1 MICSATISGSCAS
14 QTQVLRHRS
23 VQRRTRTDTRH
34 SRGHRFRRRRIL
46 VGSAQT
52 CLLKTGQG
60 RRPSLGRANGDAG
73 MTHLVFRVDAAP
85 TSGTPK
91 RQDKKRAGS
100 SRYYTRGPRRQHRM
114 KTFPDRSS
122 LPPWL
127 APAVRARPAL
137 YESLEGPHE
146 ENVSQ
151 RNPGRGV
158 ACRTG

>member
-1 MICSATISGSCAS
+1 MICSATISGPRALTDIDPDTDRSPTHTYRYAA
-14 QTQVLRHRS
+14 LRRLLHR
-23 VQRRTRTDTRH
+23 
-34 SRGHRFRRRRIL
+34 RGPHLSWFCSDL
-46 VGSAQT
+46 PAQ
-52 CLLKTGQG
+52 TGQG

-122 LPPWL
+122 LPLWL

-137 YESLEGPHE
+137 ESLEGPHE

-151 RNPGRGV
+151 RDSGRGV
-158 ACRTG
+158 ARRTG

>member
-1 MICSATISGSCAS
+1 MFRDDFWFARVQIQIRDTD
-14 QTQVLRHRS
+14 RS
-23 VQRRTRTDTRH
+23 MRRTRTDARH
-34 SRGHRFRRRRIL
+34 SSPAEGRRIL

-52 CLLKTGQG
+52 CQG

-73 MTHLVFRVDAAP
+73 MTHLVFRVDV
-85 TSGTPK
+85 
-91 RQDKKRAGS
+91 RRLRAGRQS
-100 SRYYTRGPRRQHRM
+100 DRIKNALRFFNEPRWQHRM

-137 YESLEGPHE
+137 YECLEGPHE

-158 ACRTG
+158 ACCTG

>member
-1 MICSATISGSCAS
+1 MFRDDFRFVRVPDTDL
-14 QTQVLRHRS
+14 THRS
-23 VQRRTRTDTRH
+23 VERRTRTDTRH
-34 SRGHRFRRRRIL
+34 FSWLRSERGRIL

-122 LPPWL
+122 LPLWL

-137 YESLEGPHE
+137 DSLEGPQE

-151 RNPGRGV
+151 RDSGRGV
-158 ACRTG
+158 ARSTG

>member
-1 MICSATISGSCAS
+1 MICSATISGSRAS
-14 QTQVLRHRS
+14 RHRS
-23 VQRRTRTDTRH
+23 EIPI
-34 SRGHRFRRRRIL
+34 SRSDARAPIRGALVASLRRRRIL

-100 SRYYTRGPRRQHRM
+100 SRYYTRGPRRHHRM
-114 KTFPDRSS
+114 KTFPDRPF

-127 APAVRARPAL
+127 APAVRSRPAL
-137 YESLEGPHE
+137 ESLEGPHE

-151 RNPGRGV
+151 RDSGRGV
-158 ACRTG
+158 ARSAG

>member
-1 MICSATISGSCAS
+1 MFRDDFRFARV

-23 VQRRTRTDTRH
+23 VEGRTCTDTRH
-34 SRGHRFRRRRIL
+34 SRGQRFRRRRIL

-52 CLLKTGQG
+52 CQG

-100 SRYYTRGPRRQHRM
+100 SRYYTRSPRRHHRM

-122 LPPWL
+122 LPLWL

-137 YESLEGPHE
+137 ESLEGPHE

-151 RNPGRGV
+151 RDSGRGV
-158 ACRTG
+158 ARSAG

>member
-14 QTQVLRHRS
+14 RHRS
-23 VQRRTRTDTRH
+23 QTPI
-34 SRGHRFRRRRIL
+34 SRATHAHRYAALPWLRSEGRRIL

-122 LPPWL
+122 LPLWL

-137 YESLEGPHE
+137 ESLEGPHE

-151 RNPGRGV
+151 RDSGRGV
-158 ACRTG
+158 ARSAG

>member
-1 MICSATISGSCAS
+1 MFRDDFRFVRV
-14 QTQVLRHRS
+14 QTQIS
-23 VQRRTRTDTRH
+23 DTDQSSDARAPI
-34 SRGHRFRRRRIL
+34 RGTLVASLRRRRIL

-122 LPPWL
+122 LPLWL

-137 YESLEGPHE
+137 ESLEGPHE

-151 RNPGRGV
+151 RDSGRGV
-158 ACRTG
+158 ARSTG